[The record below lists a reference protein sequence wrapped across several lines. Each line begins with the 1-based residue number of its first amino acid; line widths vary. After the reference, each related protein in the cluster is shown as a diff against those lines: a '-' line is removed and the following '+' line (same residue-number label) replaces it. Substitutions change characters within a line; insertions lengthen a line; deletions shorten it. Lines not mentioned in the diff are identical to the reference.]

1 MISKGRSVGCEH
13 LLRPSLSKY
22 GPLERVRV
30 RCVEKARYV
39 CSQHKFALGA
49 DACSLDLPPAKIEA
63 CERPSFRRIFVRR
76 VDRMG
81 FARNY
86 LPYPPPILSDRQAEP
101 ELRQWV
107 CEAQKNFLGRFSM
120 KHSYRDKTR
129 KSI

>member
-49 DACSLDLPPAKIEA
+49 DACSLDLPPAKGRPAPGVARQEA
-63 CERPSFRRIFVRR
+63 GVHQSEDRAIVLIHRQNR
-76 VDRMG
+76 VQIKAAAALRG
-81 FARNY
+81 RTSPARSN
-86 LPYPPPILSDRQAEP
+86 RN
-101 ELRQWV
+101 V
-107 CEAQKNFLGRFSM
+107 
-120 KHSYRDKTR
+120 
-129 KSI
+129 